1 MASPSGTTGTA
12 LDLSADIVS
21 LTTQVVNI
29 RSVSHQ
35 EEPLADAIDAA
46 VRPLSHLDVK
56 RIGNTIV
63 ARTNRG
69 SGERVVLA
77 GHIDTVPENSNLP
90 VQRTTREG
98 EDVLVGLGTCDM
110 KGGVAVMLR
119 AASTVTQPTRDITYV
134 FYDCEEVES
143 HHNGLFRLSQSH
155 PELLECDFAVL
166 LEPTGAGIEAGCQ
179 GTLRAEIRLTGRR
192 AHTARAWMGVNAIHA
207 AAPILER
214 LVSYEPRRVLVD
226 GLEYREGLQA
236 VGITGGVAGNVVPDA
251 CVVTVNHRFAPTVN
265 AAQAEAHVR
274 EVFDGFDVRVTDLA
288 VGALPGLDQPAARDF
303 VAAVGAQPRPKFGW
317 TDVARFTG
325 LGIPAVNFGPGDP
338 SYAHAPDEFVRISEL
353 ESCERQLLHWLT
365 H

>member
-1 MASPSGTTGTA
+1 MASPSGSTGSA
-12 LDLSADIVS
+12 LDLGADIVT

-29 RSVSHQ
+29 RSVSHE
-35 EEPLADAIDAA
+35 EEPLANAIEAA
-46 VRPLSHLDVK
+46 VRPLNHLQVQ

-63 ARTNRG
+63 ARTDLGR
-69 SGERVVLA
+69 SERVVLA

-119 AASTVTQPTRDITYV
+119 AAFTVTQPTRDITYV

-143 HHNGLFRLSQSH
+143 HHNGLLRLSQSH
-155 PELLECDFAVL
+155 PDLLRCDFAVL

-179 GTLRAEIRLTGRR
+179 GTLRADIRLSGRR

-207 AAPILER
+207 ASPILER
-214 LVSYEPRRVLVD
+214 LLAYEPRRVVVD

-236 VGITGGVAGNVVPDA
+236 VAIRGGVAGNVVPDD
-251 CVVTVNHRFAPTVN
+251 CVVTVNHRFAPNVS

-274 EVFDGFDVRVTDLA
+274 DVFDGFDLTITDLV
-288 VGALPGLDQPAARDF
+288 VGAMPGLDQPAARDF
-303 VAAVGAQPRPKFGW
+303 VAAVGAPPRPKFGW
-317 TDVARFTG
+317 TDVARFTA

-338 SYAHAPDEFVRISEL
+338 SYAHAPDEFVRVGEL

-365 H
+365 R